1 MENSTIEVNGEKYVV
16 AYDDNRNLRLIPADK
31 YDAFSDLCYEL
42 TGCSIQLVEVE
53 EVVFGAGDVC
63 TVLRRYDDI
72 DRAEVWKMDAG
83 AAEMADVLDADDDCY
98 DYEILTRSSDPGHI
112 SDIVK
117 QCKKD
122 WSKL

>member
-98 DYEILTRSSDPGHI
+98 DYEILTCSSDPNHI